1 MSQLKAL
8 QSQALAL
15 PPNSADTA
23 NRIGEVQARIERLFH
38 VYDFFA
44 LSIPDNGFCE
54 PDNPDYY
61 ADYMGV
67 DSDQICDGPPAP

>member
-1 MSQLKAL
+1 M
-8 QSQALAL
+8 
-15 PPNSADTA
+15 
-23 NRIGEVQARIERLFH
+23 QARIERLFH